1 MKKRYIISFV
11 VAIIILSVLFLWN
24 VGAGSVDISTSD
36 RLQSLREVEKMRHF
50 HRLCGKSDCRA
61 SLLRSC

>member
-36 RLQSLREVEKMRHF
+36 LLSLIHI
-50 HRLCGKSDCRA
+50 
-61 SLLRSC
+61 

>member
-36 RLQSLREVEKMRHF
+36 LFAILAGSGKMRHF